1 MSDVAIRVVIGFMAG
16 WFIGFMMA
24 RAGLKEKY
32 NAKKNGILRL
42 AYDQDDPFHPA
53 MGLEIESLDYILNH
67 DSVFLK
73 IVKIGFPSTKK
84 PVYLESHKDDK
95 SA

>member
-1 MSDVAIRVVIGFMAG
+1 MSDIFIRVLIGFLAG

-32 NAKKNGILRL
+32 NVKKNGILRL
-42 AYDQDDPFHPA
+42 AYDQDDPTHPA
-53 MGLEIESLDYILNH
+53 MGLEIETLDYILNH
-67 DSVFLK
+67 DSIYLE
-73 IVKIGFPSTKK
+73 IEKIGFPSRSG
-84 PVYLESHKDDK
+84 PVYLENHKDK